1 MITKTPLMVVRVL
14 LLMRVRST
22 SSESVGLY
30 IPHTLC
36 LAVNF
41 SVVLLDLS
49 MPVLD
54 GISATTEIRQIESR
68 RRRVYENSESNG
80 PSPRASKILA
90 LTGMSSLEDK
100 RRAFEA
106 GVDG

>member
-1 MITKTPLMVVRVL
+1 MITKTPLTVVKVL
-14 LLMRVRST
+14 LLLRMRNT
-22 SSESVGLY
+22 LSESVGLY
-30 IPHTLC
+30 APHIMLRNIP
-36 LAVNF
+36 

-68 RRRVYENSESNG
+68 RRRVYENSESSG

>member
-1 MITKTPLMVVRVL
+1 
-14 LLMRVRST
+14 
-22 SSESVGLY
+22 
-30 IPHTLC
+30 
-36 LAVNF
+36 
-41 SVVLLDLS
+41 

-68 RRRVYENSESNG
+68 RRKDYEESHESDN
-80 PSPRASKILA
+80 PRPRTSKILA